1 MFEMDGQCYIYGIHI
16 MDGCTML
23 NTWVVGHYCIS
34 MDITLHNV
42 LSPLCQVYIGGQ
54 HMNEKKHHS
63 SFSALIFFFIN
74 QWDPANYDKC
84 ANVGMWE
91 IHCFSIIQNFDPS
104 WSN

>member
-1 MFEMDGQCYIYGIHI
+1 MLHIWNPYYGWVYNVAY

-74 QWDPANYDKC
+74 QWNPANYDKY
-84 ANVGMWE
+84 ANVGNPLLF
-91 IHCFSIIQNFDPS
+91 HNSKL
-104 WSN
+104 